1 MLETLNNIKNE
12 LKARAEKQRKLRIV
26 LGQNHANFE
35 ANYRK
40 VFQLKEEES
49 MPYYNR
55 AGYAMSAYMCETRKL
70 FELYTAYYIVKHRLY
85 FDYSEYKSQVTEK
98 SYLHTS
104 FRYQVSDF
112 WFKVQRYVEKWTMDI
127 FYELEKRKS
136 TNPIVKES
144 IEEAV

>member
-12 LKARAEKQRKLRIV
+12 LKTRAEKQRKLRIV

-49 MPYYNR
+49 IPYYNR
-55 AGYAMSAYMCETRKL
+55 AGYAMWAYMCETRKL

-85 FDYSEYKSQVTEK
+85 SDYSAYKSQVTEK

-112 WFKVQRYVEKWTMDI
+112 WHNVQRYVEKWTMDI
-127 FYELEKRKS
+127 FDELEKKGKV
-136 TNPIVKES
+136 PIRL
-144 IEEAV
+144 